1 MPDISSMLS
10 DPGFGAV
17 ILPLLAV
24 IVGLIFIKKLM
35 RLVVFAVIVGG
46 IFFVLES
53 QGIYVMD
60 HFQAALND
68 IPLGDMT
75 DWLISGNR

>member
-1 MPDISSMLS
+1 MPDINSMLS

-35 RLVVFAVIVGG
+35 RLAVFAVVVGG

-60 HFQAALND
+60 YIQAALND

-75 DWLISGNR
+75 DWLISGSR